1 MAVPRA
7 HLPHRPRPRHSRGHR
22 RAAGSAGS
30 GSARCQPRKSNWC
43 KHPRPTAPQRPLPG
57 PGVYTTGQGLREQ
70 ESGRVSCLSLT
81 LGLAHPSPI
90 ILARTLA
97 SFTAVASLSH
107 LCPAV
112 GAGEGLALLLVT
124 LHVAPLKTNVF
135 ALGTSCRAWGPG
147 PHTSGGLL
155 GHGQRQQPLLSR
167 TLTHKE
173 TRFMFKRGMK
183 SSPQLLAAAQGPMP
197 VLTQRGHLFLI
208 TANTRYSLVQCPEA
222 PPFIHLQ
229 GSPPPTLPPPAHMAG
244 ASNAAV
250 VGVPP
255 ACSVCHSPAL
265 RLHHTFQA
273 HGAAAPRGGMV
284 L

>member
-30 GSARCQPRKSNWC
+30 GSARCRPRKSNWC

-57 PGVYTTGQGLREQ
+57 PGAHTTGQGLREQ
-70 ESGRVSCLSLT
+70 ESGRISCLSLT
-81 LGLAHPSPI
+81 LGLAHPI
-90 ILARTLA
+90 ILALTLA
-97 SFTAVASLSH
+97 LLTAVASLSH

-112 GAGEGLALLLVT
+112 GAGEGLALLLAT
-124 LHVAPLKTNVF
+124 LHVAPLKTNVC
-135 ALGTSCRAWGPG
+135 AVGTSCRAWGPG

-155 GHGQRQQPLLSR
+155 GDRQRQQPLLSR
-167 TLTHKE
+167 TLTHKK
-173 TRFMFKRGMK
+173 TCFMFKWGMK

-208 TANTRYSLVQCPEA
+208 TSKTPYSLVQCPEA

-229 GSPPPTLPPPAHMAG
+229 GPPPLTLPPPAHMAG

-255 ACSVCHSPAL
+255 ACAVCHSPVL
-265 RLHHTFQA
+265 RLHHTF
-273 HGAAAPRGGMV
+273 
-284 L
+284 